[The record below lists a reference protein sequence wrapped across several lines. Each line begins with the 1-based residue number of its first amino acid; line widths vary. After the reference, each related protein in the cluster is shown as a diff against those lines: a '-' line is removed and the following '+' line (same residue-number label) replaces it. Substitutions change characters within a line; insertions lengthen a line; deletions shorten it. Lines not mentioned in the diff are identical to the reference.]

1 MKLLVGYNGSDEAKA
16 ALSLARSYAEHF
28 AARVLVITSMG
39 GGRAEKPEK
48 IGQAAKDLAF
58 AENFLKEKGVVCESY
73 QLARGMSPGED
84 LVRFAEEHDIDQ
96 IFIGVEKVSRTQK
109 IIVGSNAQYIILKAT
124 CPVVTVNHYSKQSS
138 LVTETL

>member
-1 MKLLVGYNGSDEAKA
+1 MKFLVGYNGSEEAKA
-16 ALSLARSYAEHF
+16 ALSLARSYAEQF
-28 AARVLVITSMG
+28 GARVLVITSMG
-39 GGRAEKPEK
+39 GGKSEKPEK
-48 IGQAAKDLAF
+48 IGQAAQDLAF
-58 AENFLKEKGVVCESY
+58 AEKFLKEKNVVCESH

-84 LVRFAEEHDIDQ
+84 LVKFAEEHDIDQ

-138 LVTETL
+138 LVSETV